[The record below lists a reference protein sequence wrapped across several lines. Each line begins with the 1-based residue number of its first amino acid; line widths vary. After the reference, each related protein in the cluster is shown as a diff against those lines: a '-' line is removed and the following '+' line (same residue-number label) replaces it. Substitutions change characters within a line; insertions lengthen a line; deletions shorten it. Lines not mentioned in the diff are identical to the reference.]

1 MISNTEQNS
10 ALPDSTIPTIT
21 TNIPQHVAII
31 MDGNG
36 RWAEKQGSPR
46 ITGHKAGVETVRAVI
61 QTCAEKGIKVLTL
74 FAFSS
79 ENWRRPKKEVSLLMA
94 LFLAA
99 LQREVKKLHKN
110 GVQLRIVGDVSAFDN
125 KIQKQIKQSEELTKD
140 NNILVLNIAANYGG
154 QWDITEAVKSLAKQ
168 IEAGDLKAEDI
179 TSDLIKQNLSMS
191 DLPEPDLFIRTG
203 GEQRISNFLIW
214 QLAYSELYFTDT
226 LWPDFNRQAFEVAL
240 ASFAGRQRRF
250 GHTGEQIEKM
260 KNA

>member
-1 MISNTEQNS
+1 MKTPESKNDLSDT
-10 ALPDSTIPTIT
+10 DIPSVAS
-21 TNIPQHVAII
+21 IPRHVAII

-36 RWAEKQGSPR
+36 RWAQKRGLPR
-46 ITGHKAGVETVRAVI
+46 VAGHKAGVETVRTVI
-61 QTCAEKGIKVLTL
+61 QSCAEKGIEVVTL

-79 ENWRRPKKEVSLLMA
+79 ENWRRPKKEVTLLMS

-125 KIQKQIKQSEELTKD
+125 KIQEQIKKSEELTK
-140 NNILVLNIAANYGG
+140 NNKTLILNIAANYGG
-154 QWDITEAVKSLAKQ
+154 QWDITEAVKALANQ
-168 IEAGDLKAEDI
+168 VESGDLKAEDI
-179 TSDLIKQNLSMS
+179 TSELIKQNLTMC

-226 LWPDFNRQAFEVAL
+226 LWPDFDRQAFEDAL
-240 ASFAGRQRRF
+240 TSFAGRQRRF

>member
-1 MISNTEQNS
+1 MQDDPDQIALSATINT
-10 ALPDSTIPTIT
+10 PK
-21 TNIPQHVAII
+21 HVAII

-36 RWAEKQGSPR
+36 RWAQKRGLPR
-46 ITGHKAGVETVRAVI
+46 VAGHKAGVETVRSVI
-61 QTCAEKGIKVLTL
+61 QTCVEKGIEVLTL

-79 ENWRRPKKEVSLLMA
+79 ENWRRPKKEVTLLMT

-110 GVQLRIVGDVSAFDN
+110 EVQLRIVGDVSAFDN
-125 KIQKQIKQSEELTKD
+125 KIQEQIKKSEALTK
-140 NNILVLNIAANYGG
+140 NNKRLVLNIAANYGG
-154 QWDITEAVKSLAKQ
+154 QWDITRAVKLLAEQ
-168 IEAGDLKAEDI
+168 IESGALKSDDI
-179 TSDLIKQNLSMS
+179 TPELISQNLSMS
-191 DLPEPDLFIRTG
+191 HLPEPDLFIRTG

-226 LWPDFNRQAFEVAL
+226 LWPDFDSEAFELAL
-240 ASFAGRQRRF
+240 TSFAGRQRRF

>member
-1 MISNTEQNS
+1 MQDDHDHIELS
-10 ALPDSTIPTIT
+10 ASS
-21 TNIPQHVAII
+21 NIPKHVAII

-36 RWAEKQGSPR
+36 RWAQKKGSPR
-46 ITGHKAGVETVRAVI
+46 VAGHKAGVETVRSVI
-61 QTCAEKGIKVLTL
+61 QTCVEKGIEVVTL

-79 ENWRRPKKEVSLLMA
+79 ENWRRPKKEVSLLMT

-110 GVQLRIVGDVSAFDN
+110 DVKLKIVGDISAFDN
-125 KIQKQIKQSEELTKD
+125 KIQTQIIKSEELTKD
-140 NNILVLNIAANYGG
+140 NKTLVLNIAANYGG
-154 QWDITEAVKSLAKQ
+154 QWDITQAVKFLAEKV
-168 IEAGDLKAEDI
+168 EAGSLKSEDI
-179 TSDLIKQNLSMS
+179 TSDLINQNLSMS

-226 LWPDFNRQAFEVAL
+226 LWPDFDRQAFEVAL
-240 ASFAGRQRRF
+240 DSFAGRQRRF

>member
-1 MISNTEQNS
+1 MTANM
-10 ALPDSTIPTIT
+10 PDENELPTIAKS
-21 TNIPQHVAII
+21 PQHVAII

-36 RWAEKQGSPR
+36 RWAQKRGLPR
-46 ITGHKAGVETVRAVI
+46 VAGHKSGVETVRSVI
-61 QTCAEKGIKVLTL
+61 QVCAEKGIEVLTL

-79 ENWRRPKKEVSLLMA
+79 ENWRRPKKEVTLLMG

-110 GVQLRIVGDVSAFDN
+110 GVQLRIIGDVSEFDQ
-125 KIQKQIKQSEELTKD
+125 KIQDQIIKSEELTKD
-140 NNILVLNIAANYGG
+140 NKKLILNIAANYGG
-154 QWDITEAVKSLAKQ
+154 QWDITESVKSIAQQVQSGVLSAD
-168 IEAGDLKAEDI
+168 EI
-179 TSDLIKQNLSMS
+179 TSEMISQNLSMS

-203 GEQRISNFLIW
+203 GEKRISNFLIW

-226 LWPDFNRQAFEVAL
+226 LWPDFDRVAFDKAL
-240 ASFAGRQRRF
+240 DSFAGRQRRF

>member
-1 MISNTEQNS
+1 MTSNIEQNS
-10 ALPDSTIPTIT
+10 TSATATKIPE
-21 TNIPQHVAII
+21 HVAII

-36 RWAEKQGSPR
+36 RWANKRGLPR
-46 ITGHKAGVETVRAVI
+46 VAGHKAGVETVRAVI
-61 QTCAEKGIKVLTL
+61 QACAEKGIKVLTL

-79 ENWRRPKKEVSLLMA
+79 ENWRRPEKEVSLLMA

-99 LQREVKKLHKN
+99 
-110 GVQLRIVGDVSAFDN
+110 
-125 KIQKQIKQSEELTKD
+125 IQAQIKKSEELTK
-140 NNILVLNIAANYGG
+140 NNSKLVLNIAANYGG

-168 IEAGDLKAEDI
+168 VESGALKAEDI
-179 TSDLIKQNLSMS
+179 SSDLINQNLSMS

-226 LWPDFNRQAFEVAL
+226 LWPDFDREAFDVAL
-240 ASFAGRQRRF
+240 DSFAGRQRRF

>member
-1 MISNTEQNS
+1 MTSNTE
-10 ALPDSTIPTIT
+10 LPDNVIPEISS
-21 TNIPQHVAII
+21 IPQHVAII

-36 RWAEKQGSPR
+36 RWAERQGLPR
-46 ITGHKAGVETVRAVI
+46 VAGHKAGVETVRAVI
-61 QTCAEKGIKVLTL
+61 QACAEKGIKVLTL

-79 ENWRRPKKEVSLLMA
+79 ENWRRPKKEVSLLMS
-94 LFLAA
+94 LFLVA

-125 KIQKQIKQSEELTKD
+125 KIQEQIKKSEELTKD
-140 NNILVLNIAANYGG
+140 NNRLVLNVAANYGG
-154 QWDITEAVKSLAKQ
+154 QWDITCAVKSLAKQ
-168 IEAGDLKAEDI
+168 VESGTLKADDI
-179 TSDLIKQNLSMS
+179 TADLISQNLNMN

-226 LWPDFNRQAFEVAL
+226 LWPDFDRQAFELAL
-240 ASFAGRQRRF
+240 TSFAGRQRRF

>member
-1 MISNTEQNS
+1 MQDDHDQIALS
-10 ALPDSTIPTIT
+10 AT
-21 TNIPQHVAII
+21 TNIPKHVAII

-36 RWAEKQGSPR
+36 RWAQKRGLPR
-46 ITGHKAGVETVRAVI
+46 VAGHKAGVETVRSVI
-61 QTCAEKGIKVLTL
+61 QTCAEKGIEVLTL

-79 ENWRRPKKEVSLLMA
+79 ENWRRPKKEVSLLMS

-125 KIQKQIKQSEELTKD
+125 KIQEKIKKSEELTK
-140 NNILVLNIAANYGG
+140 NNKTLVLNIAANYGG
-154 QWDITEAVKSLAKQ
+154 QWDITCAVKSLAEQ
-168 IEAGDLKAEDI
+168 VESGTLKAEDI
-179 TSDLIKQNLSMS
+179 TSDLISQNLTMS

-226 LWPDFNRQAFEVAL
+226 LWPDFDRQAFELAL
-240 ASFAGRQRRF
+240 TSFAGRQRRF

>member
-1 MISNTEQNS
+1 MTDSEQNNEFS
-10 ALPDSTIPTIT
+10 SNLIPAVNDT
-21 TNIPQHVAII
+21 PRHVAII

-36 RWAEKQGSPR
+36 RWAQKRGLPR
-46 ITGHKAGVETVRAVI
+46 VAGHKAGVETVRSVI
-61 QTCAEKGIKVLTL
+61 QVCVEKGIEVVTL

-79 ENWRRPKKEVSLLMA
+79 ENWRRPKKEVSLLMG

-110 GVQLRIVGDVSAFDN
+110 DVQLKIVGDVTAFDN
-125 KIQKQIKQSEELTKD
+125 KIQEQILKAETLTKD
-140 NNILVLNIAANYGG
+140 NKTLVLNIAANYGG
-154 QWDITEAVKSLAKQ
+154 QWDIAQSVKKLALKV
-168 IEAGDLKAEDI
+168 EAGELTADDI
-179 TSDLIKQNLSMS
+179 NSDLIEQNLSMS

-226 LWPDFNRQAFEVAL
+226 LWPDFNRDAFEEAL
-240 ASFAGRQRRF
+240 TSFAGRQRRF
-250 GHTGEQIEKM
+250 GHTGDQIEKM

>member
-1 MISNTEQNS
+1 MTSNTELSDS
-10 ALPDSTIPTIT
+10 AVSETA
-21 TNIPQHVAII
+21 NIPKHIAII

-36 RWAEKQGSPR
+36 RWAQKQGSPR
-46 ITGHKAGVETVRAVI
+46 VVGHKAGVETVRGII
-61 QTCAEKGIKVLTL
+61 QACAEKEIKVLTL

-79 ENWRRPKKEVSLLMA
+79 ENWRRPKKEVSLLMS

-110 GVQLRIVGDVSAFDN
+110 DVQLRIIGDVTAFDN
-125 KIQKQIKQSEELTKD
+125 KIQEQIIKAQELTK
-140 NNILVLNIAANYGG
+140 NNKGLVLNIAANYGG
-154 QWDITEAVKSLAKQ
+154 QWDITCAVKSLATQ
-168 IEAGDLKAEDI
+168 VESGVLKVEDI
-179 TSDLIKQNLSMS
+179 NSELIHQNLTMS

-203 GEQRISNFLIW
+203 GEKRISNFLIW

-226 LWPDFNRQAFEVAL
+226 LWPDFDREAFDLAL

>member
-1 MISNTEQNS
+1 MTSKIQH
-10 ALPDSTIPTIT
+10 DSEFPLTTGIPK
-21 TNIPQHVAII
+21 HVAII

-36 RWAEKQGSPR
+36 RWAQKRGLPR
-46 ITGHKAGVETVRAVI
+46 IAGHKSGVEAVRAVI
-61 QTCAEKGIKVLTL
+61 QTCVKQGIEVLTL

-79 ENWRRPKKEVSLLMA
+79 ENWRRPKKEVGLLMD
-94 LFLAA
+94 LFLTA
-99 LQREVKKLHKN
+99 LQREVKKLHEN
-110 GVQLRIVGDVSAFDN
+110 DVQLRIVGDVSAFDQ
-125 KIQKQIKQSEELTKD
+125 KIQDRIKKSEELTK
-140 NNILVLNIAANYGG
+140 NNSRLVLNIAANYGG
-154 QWDITEAVKSLAKQ
+154 QWDITQAVKSLAEQ
-168 IEAGDLKAEDI
+168 VESGALKAEDI
-179 TSDLIKQNLSMS
+179 TSELISQNLSMH

-226 LWPDFNRQAFEVAL
+226 LWPDFNEQAFELAL

>member
-1 MISNTEQNS
+1 MKTPQSKND
-10 ALPDSTIPTIT
+10 LPDTDIPSVAS
-21 TNIPQHVAII
+21 IPRHVAII

-36 RWAEKQGSPR
+36 RWAQKRGLPR
-46 ITGHKAGVETVRAVI
+46 VAGHKAGVETVRTVI
-61 QTCAEKGIKVLTL
+61 QSCAEKGIEVVTL

-79 ENWRRPKKEVSLLMA
+79 ENWRRPKKEVTLLMS

-125 KIQKQIKQSEELTKD
+125 KIQEQIKKSEELTK
-140 NNILVLNIAANYGG
+140 NNKTLILNIAANYGG
-154 QWDITEAVKSLAKQ
+154 QWDITEAVKALANQ
-168 IEAGDLKAEDI
+168 VESGDLKAEDI
-179 TSDLIKQNLSMS
+179 TSELIKQNLTMC

-226 LWPDFNRQAFEVAL
+226 LWPDFDRQAFEDAL
-240 ASFAGRQRRF
+240 TSFAGRQRRF